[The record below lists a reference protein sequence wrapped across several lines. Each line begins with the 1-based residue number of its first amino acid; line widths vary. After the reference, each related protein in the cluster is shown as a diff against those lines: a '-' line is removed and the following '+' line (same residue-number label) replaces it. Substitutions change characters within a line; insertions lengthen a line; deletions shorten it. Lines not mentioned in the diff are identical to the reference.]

1 MQTINDGVKMKLTYF
16 KAYAGALFAFCVMD
30 GLWLGVFATEF
41 YFDYLGELL
50 RKEPNWSAAVV
61 FYLGYIGGI
70 VYFVIRPALSTGSF
84 WIVLRDGA
92 LFGLIAYATYD
103 MTNMATLTGWSI
115 TVSIVDMIW
124 GMVITGASSLAGYWI
139 AAKNILRD

>member
-1 MQTINDGVKMKLTYF
+1 MKLTYF
-16 KAYAGALFAFCVMD
+16 KAYAGALFAFCLMD

-41 YFDYLGELL
+41 YFDALGELL

-84 WIVLRDGA
+84 WIALRDG
-92 LFGLIAYATYD
+92 LNFGSCSHLVFGVFWCEIYRFPIL
-103 MTNMATLTGWSI
+103 TL
-115 TVSIVDMIW
+115 
-124 GMVITGASSLAGYWI
+124 
-139 AAKNILRD
+139 